1 MQPQIFSGANWTL
14 IVSII
19 AGSAVLAYLGDVL
32 GSKYGKQRISIFGL
46 RPKYTSRLITA
57 FTGIFISVTVLT
69 IMSFFS
75 ENVRTAL
82 FTMKYLRQ
90 ELDRISVQLQNNRV
104 DLEEAQNEL
113 LSNRLELRSNL
124 ERLMDQ
130 QALLQTATLSLDLTR
145 FDLETLRNDRDLL
158 TSEKNDLEASVVS
171 LREESQELRRELDV
185 MRLGPITVQA
195 NALLAQAVVPPETS
209 RPLVQSILSS
219 LEDVARIAVAKQ
231 RNVAPGDVRLALD
244 VLEESEVMTRATDF
258 PDRLYIRLLAAENI
272 AAGENVKIRLES
284 DRSYLLYS
292 EGETLYR
299 TLIDPRTPGFG
310 AEEALHNFLRRL
322 KNHAIENGVRPDP
335 ATNSVGSLEGEDFFE
350 TVEKLKTVWGPTIIN
365 AVALEDIYT
374 EGPVRIKIILE

>member
-1 MQPQIFSGANWTL
+1 LQPQIFSGANWTL

-69 IMSFFS
+69 VMSFFS
-75 ENVRTAL
+75 VNVRTAL

-113 LSNRLELRSNL
+113 LSNRLELRVNL

-158 TSEKNDLEASVVS
+158 ISEKNDLEASVIS
-171 LREESQELRRELDV
+171 LRDESQELRKELDV

-195 NALLAQAVVPPETS
+195 NALLAQSVIPPETS
-209 RPLVQSILSS
+209 RPQVLSILSS
-219 LEDVARIAVAKQ
+219 LEDAVRMTIAERRSVASE
-231 RNVAPGDVRLALD
+231 DVRLALD
-244 VLEESEVMTRATDF
+244 VLEESEVVARATDF
-258 PDRLYIRLLAAENI
+258 PDRLYVRLLAAENI
-272 AAGENVKIRLES
+272 AAGEEVKIRLES
-284 DRSYLLYS
+284 DRSYLLYNK
-292 EGETLYR
+292 GETLYR
-299 TLIDPRTPGFG
+299 ALINPQTPEFG

-322 KNHAIENGVRPDP
+322 KNNAIENGVRPDP

-350 TVEKLKTVWGPTIIN
+350 TVEKLKAIRGSTIVN

-374 EGPVRIKIILE
+374 EGPVKIKIILE